1 MFADI
6 PGQARAKAYVAG
18 ALARG
23 AGHAYLLAGPEGLG
37 KQRFAVELGAA
48 LVAACGGCGHCAEC
62 ERLTRGVH
70 PDLVVIEREGEFIR
84 IEQIAEL
91 IADLALRPF
100 AATHRVWVIVEP
112 ERMNVEAANT
122 FLKSLEEPPEH
133 VHFILVSDSLERVLP
148 TIVSRC
154 QVVEFEPVADDELTA
169 FLTDRESLDAERA
182 TVVARLAHGSLDRA
196 LRLVADERG
205 PRHRER
211 YLHLAAGIALHDR
224 DAEHAFVDEVGNA
237 EAAAQVEVE
246 AGLALRRAELER
258 TVPDDRE
265 RAFHTKRLDAL
276 QRREQAR
283 MARLAAL
290 RCTRPPHELSARR
303 LGRGARRRR
312 RRLKP
317 RPAGGARTRGRRP
330 ARHLRP
336 AARGRR
342 AHPPGSVP
350 EHRSQAR
357 SAGDV
362 CPLPGGLGKCLR
374 SSASS
379 LVTAAR
385 STISTPACSSS
396 QPATRSSSRP
406 PAAPTSGVSSKA
418 CASSPRASR
427 ARACAVS
434 CAPPAPPTSSESP
447 RTAPASARSCCS
459 PASWPSRRACA

>member
-283 MARLAAL
+283 MARLAAFDALDHLTSFL
-290 RCTRPPHELSARR
+290 RDVWAVGLGAAGAVSNRDRLAELEHAAVARPDICARLLEVVGRTRQDLSLNIDRR
-303 LGRGARRRR
+303 LALQAMFARFQE
-312 RRLKP
+312 
-317 RPAGGARTRGRRP
+317 
-330 ARHLRP
+330 
-336 AARGRR
+336 
-342 AHPPGSVP
+342 VW
-350 EHRSQAR
+350 E
-357 SAGDV
+357 SA
-362 CPLPGGLGKCLR
+362 
-374 SSASS
+374 
-379 LVTAAR
+379 
-385 STISTPACSSS
+385 
-396 QPATRSSSRP
+396 
-406 PAAPTSGVSSKA
+406 
-418 CASSPRASR
+418 
-427 ARACAVS
+427 
-434 CAPPAPPTSSESP
+434 
-447 RTAPASARSCCS
+447 
-459 PASWPSRRACA
+459 